1 MSDAAEA
8 DTEAGDTRADGGTAT
23 DGDPHVARL
32 RVYPV
37 KSLDPYEP
45 ECASVLPAGG
55 LSFDR
60 EFALVDDDGDY
71 VNGKNE
77 RAVHRLRSSFEPP
90 GTVRLQ
96 PNGAP
101 DEVRTFDL
109 DATDGRAD
117 AEAWLTDFF
126 GYPVHVE
133 RNERGGFPD
142 DTHAHGPTV
151 VSTATVERVADW
163 FDLSVENARRRLRA
177 NVEIGGVPAFWEDR
191 CYPSD
196 DRDHVVG
203 FRVGGAEFEGVNPC
217 QRCVVPSRDPDT
229 GAELEGFNRRFI
241 EHRAAEKPDWA
252 GDAWFDHEFRL
263 MVNTRVP
270 ESTVG
275 DTVAIGD
282 PVTLLDERPR

>member
-1 MSDAAEA
+1 MA
-8 DTEAGDTRADGGTAT
+8 DTPRGADPRV
-23 DGDPHVARL
+23 DRL

-45 ECASVLPAGG
+45 ERAAVLSGGG
-55 LSFDR
+55 LSLDR
-60 EFALVDDDGDY
+60 EFALVDTDGEY

-77 RAVHRLRSSFEPP
+77 RAVHRLRSAFEPP
-90 GTVRLQ
+90 ATVRLH

-101 DEVRTFDL
+101 DEARTFDL
-109 DATDGRAD
+109 DDGSERAA
-117 AEAWLTDFF
+117 AEAWLTEFF
-126 GYPVHVE
+126 GYTVRVE
-133 RNERGGFPD
+133 RDDRGGFPD

-163 FDLSVENARRRLRA
+163 FDLSVGNARRRLRA
-177 NVEIGGVPAFWEDR
+177 NIEVGGVPAFWEDR

-203 FRVGGAEFEGVNPC
+203 LRVGDATFEGVNPC

-229 GAELEGFNRRFI
+229 GAEIDGFTERFI
-241 EHRAAEKPDWA
+241 ERRDAEKPPWA

-270 ESTVG
+270 AATVG
-275 DTVAIGD
+275 SEVAVGD
-282 PVTLLDERPR
+282 AVAVIDERPR